1 MACKKEEVKNVA
13 LKRAERNV
21 NKEDKY
27 MSKKFKCI
35 MSVVLAALLVGV
47 VVLPVSMTQAALINP
62 GTEVFQV
69 IVTDATDGSTAVLKD
84 TRYRKAGDVFKITN
98 KSVKKE
104 ASQGNMLLVT
114 KTVSTKTGAVKYSY
128 KAGNERIDLGFVKD
142 AKTVV
147 DTKGKTFK
155 FSNNFGAGTIVE
167 IVYNSKF
174 TYVPTDDTFK
184 TVRVLSTVKR

>member
-1 MACKKEEVKNVA
+1 
-13 LKRAERNV
+13 
-21 NKEDKY
+21 

-35 MSVVLAALLVGV
+35 ISVVLAALLVGV

-62 GTEVFQV
+62 GTEVFEV
-69 IVTDATDGSTAVLKD
+69 IVTDAKDGSTAVLKD

-104 ASQGNMLLVT
+104 ASQGNVLLVT

-142 AKTVV
+142 ANTVV

-184 TVRVLSTVKR
+184 TVRLLSTVKR

>member
-1 MACKKEEVKNVA
+1 
-13 LKRAERNV
+13 
-21 NKEDKY
+21 

-35 MSVVLAALLVGV
+35 MCVVLAALLVGV

-62 GTEVFQV
+62 GTEVFEV

-84 TRYRKAGDVFKITN
+84 TSYRKAGDVFKITN

-104 ASQGNMLLVT
+104 AGQGNLLLVT

-142 AKTVV
+142 ANTVV

-174 TYVPTDDTFK
+174 TYVPCDDTFK
-184 TVRVLSTVKR
+184 TVRLLSTVKR